1 MLWSKAL
8 SVLSAEF
15 GLRALK
21 KNAAV
26 VTAESCTA
34 GGIANAIAATPGA
47 SAWLKGG
54 WVTYQTS
61 QKIDWLGVPEEL
73 IASEGVVSEA
83 VAEAM
88 ARGALARTPTAS
100 HAVATTGVAGP
111 SGGTDDT
118 PVGTV
123 CIAWAD
129 RRAGHIVTVSR
140 RIRVPGSRE
149 DVTEGAVQVPPP
161 FGRVPSVED
170 SSARRSPMLRG
181 AYRKS
186 RRGHEAGN
194 AGRSRRSSQ
203 WYRPT

>member
-100 HAVATTGVAGP
+100 PTSCCAPRPPASRCT
-111 SGGTDDT
+111 S
-118 PVGTV
+118 
-123 CIAWAD
+123 W
-129 RRAGHIVTVSR
+129 RA
-140 RIRVPGSRE
+140 
-149 DVTEGAVQVPPP
+149 
-161 FGRVPSVED
+161 
-170 SSARRSPMLRG
+170 
-181 AYRKS
+181 
-186 RRGHEAGN
+186 
-194 AGRSRRSSQ
+194 RSRPS
-203 WYRPT
+203 T

>member
-8 SVLSAEF
+8 SVLSAEL

-118 PVGTV
+118 PVGAPCRWPCRDSPRCSTGKIPRPCSANSVRVDSYSFV
-123 CIAWAD
+123 CP
-129 RRAGHIVTVSR
+129 V
-140 RIRVPGSRE
+140 
-149 DVTEGAVQVPPP
+149 
-161 FGRVPSVED
+161 
-170 SSARRSPMLRG
+170 L
-181 AYRKS
+181 
-186 RRGHEAGN
+186 
-194 AGRSRRSSQ
+194 
-203 WYRPT
+203 

>member
-1 MLWSKAL
+1 MPAKREAGRLLRFFLTNFPGDFFMLWSKAL

-149 DVTEGAVQVPPP
+149 DVTEGAVQVALQ
-161 FGRVPSVED
+161 GLSVLLDGENPA
-170 SSARRSPMLRG
+170 SMFC
-181 AYRKS
+181 
-186 RRGHEAGN
+186 EF
-194 AGRSRRSSQ
+194 RSR
-203 WYRPT
+203 

>member
-111 SGGTDDT
+111 SGGTYDT

-149 DVTEGAVQVPPP
+149 DVTEGAVQVALQ
-161 FGRVPSVED
+161 GLSVLLDGENPA
-170 SSARRSPMLRG
+170 SMFC
-181 AYRKS
+181 
-186 RRGHEAGN
+186 EF
-194 AGRSRRSSQ
+194 RSR
-203 WYRPT
+203 

>member
-88 ARGALARTPTAS
+88 ARGALARTSTAS

-149 DVTEGAVQVPPP
+149 DVTEGAVQVALQ
-161 FGRVPSVED
+161 GLSVLLDGENPA
-170 SSARRSPMLRG
+170 SMFC
-181 AYRKS
+181 
-186 RRGHEAGN
+186 EF
-194 AGRSRRSSQ
+194 RSR
-203 WYRPT
+203 

>member
-73 IASEGVVSEA
+73 IASSERSA
-83 VAEAM
+83 SP
-88 ARGALARTPTAS
+88 GPT
-100 HAVATTGVAGP
+100 VGRAT
-111 SGGTDDT
+111 S
-118 PVGTV
+118 
-123 CIAWAD
+123 
-129 RRAGHIVTVSR
+129 
-140 RIRVPGSRE
+140 
-149 DVTEGAVQVPPP
+149 
-161 FGRVPSVED
+161 
-170 SSARRSPMLRG
+170 
-181 AYRKS
+181 
-186 RRGHEAGN
+186 
-194 AGRSRRSSQ
+194 
-203 WYRPT
+203 